1 LEEYPTVEQQEA
13 QIKTTFEKSESFLR
27 FSQEQVNLGWDNK
40 AEKRQTLIGV
50 QGGTKPSD
58 DAVSAVLPL
67 IRRCST
73 LTDKDIR
80 PVNDPHH
87 IFFVQE
93 VGAFPLRLIEGME
106 KMRIIYQTVNQSD
119 KNPLHTHQ
127 EYRQFRD
134 IMPSSQEEL
143 QVKENLLLAKALGL
157 IVVQENKVTEFAEIR
172 FFYLDK
178 QTGLQKVQVLGD
190 SWQKAEENLLNDQ
203 NRKIRDVLADG
214 LKNMGESAI
223 TKPQKQQLYQKLMNC
238 LQEVE
243 NTLVGG
249 KDNPDYQ
256 KAELAI
262 ENYIKQYSLMV
273 AIPTP
278 NPTIYVPTTTPKSI
292 PTNDDNLEK
301 FRKLV
306 TTCYKNGNPSAT
318 ELQLVEKFRQRYN
331 IPQDITDLIIAEFT
345 SSVVSNNAI
354 EDYELMYR
362 AFLENDGEIDLEEQA
377 QLLDL
382 QEELDLTNEQVSRIE
397 ANIQAEFKSK

>member
-1 LEEYPTVEQQEA
+1 
-13 QIKTTFEKSESFLR
+13 
-27 FSQEQVNLGWDNK
+27 
-40 AEKRQTLIGV
+40 
-50 QGGTKPSD
+50 
-58 DAVSAVLPL
+58 
-67 IRRCST
+67 
-73 LTDKDIR
+73 
-80 PVNDPHH
+80 
-87 IFFVQE
+87 
-93 VGAFPLRLIEGME
+93 
-106 KMRIIYQTVNQSD
+106 
-119 KNPLHTHQ
+119 
-127 EYRQFRD
+127 
-134 IMPSSQEEL
+134 
-143 QVKENLLLAKALGL
+143 
-157 IVVQENKVTEFAEIR
+157 
-172 FFYLDK
+172 
-178 QTGLQKVQVLGD
+178 
-190 SWQKAEENLLNDQ
+190 
-203 NRKIRDVLADG
+203 
-214 LKNMGESAI
+214 
-223 TKPQKQQLYQKLMNC
+223 MNC

-249 KDNPDYQ
+249 KDNPDYH

-278 NPTIYVPTTTPKSI
+278 NSTISVPTTTPKSI